1 MLPFV
6 LILFWGGEEQKT
18 LNEFELDLAWA
29 LIENDYFKREEGEK
43 DEEGQR
49 RVGRRVVEHRLEV
62 HPGRL

>member
-1 MLPFV
+1 MVKSKRL
-6 LILFWGGEEQKT
+6 